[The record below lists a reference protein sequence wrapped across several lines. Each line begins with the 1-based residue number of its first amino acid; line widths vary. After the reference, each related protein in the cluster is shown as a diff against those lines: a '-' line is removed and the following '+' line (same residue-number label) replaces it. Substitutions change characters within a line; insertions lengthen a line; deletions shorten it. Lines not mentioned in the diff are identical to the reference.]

1 VKRVLAPVAGLLASI
16 ALATPASAFSP
27 PELFVRLQ
35 TWDTHEAA
43 SDWIPLASAPSLD
56 YLAGYDIGYRLQ
68 ASGEPHEFQRVALTI
83 NGVPDGQ
90 PTQPSNP
97 RPFCVGRAGTAGDI
111 VEAGPELQFEGDG
124 KYTIAVSL
132 GGDAP
137 DSSACLAGPS
147 TAASF
152 TVTTH
157 VAPLVVGDLVRF
169 RLKPLAGDPFM
180 GVRGPDPP
188 GGRGELRC
196 ALDGT
201 VQSDGSVAGSV
212 IVPGPGGSTNEL
224 SESAFPRPGAWS
236 CVARGTA
243 EGRDDNSD
251 TTVFATPWS
260 APVGVEVLSDFRRLP
275 ARISSFR
282 SKHPRL
288 NIKAEWPAEAR
299 GGRAGIALSRV
310 KGCKGK
316 RLKLRKIATYR
327 AVFGARRAR
336 IKLRRPRAGFYL
348 ARFSFSG
355 SHFLRTAVDA
365 VPMQLVERRRRL
377 EFADPQEFPNC
388 PRRRAV

>member
-1 VKRVLAPVAGLLASI
+1 MRVLAPVAGLLASI
-16 ALATPASAFSP
+16 ALAAPASAFSP

-35 TWDTHEAA
+35 PWDTHEAA
-43 SDWIPLASAPSLD
+43 SDWIPLASAPALD
-56 YLAGYDIGYRLQ
+56 YLGGYDIGYRLQ
-68 ASGEPHEFQRVALTI
+68 VSGEPHEFQRVALTI
-83 NGVPDGQ
+83 NGVPDRQ

-97 RPFCVGRAGTAGDI
+97 GPFCVGRAGTAGDI

-124 KYTIAVSL
+124 VYTITVSL
-132 GGDAP
+132 GGAAP
-137 DSSACLAGPS
+137 DPSACLSGPS
-147 TAASF
+147 TTASF

-169 RLKPLAGDPFM
+169 RLNPLAGQPFR

-188 GGRGELRC
+188 GGQSEVRC
-196 ALDGT
+196 ALNGT
-201 VQSDGSVAGSV
+201 AQPDGSVAGSV
-212 IVPGPGGSTNEL
+212 IVPGPADSTHEL

-243 EGRDDNSD
+243 EGRDDNLD
-251 TTVFATPWS
+251 TAVFATPWS

-282 SKHPRL
+282 SRHPRM
-288 NIKAEWPAEAR
+288 NIRAEWPAEAS
-299 GGRAGIALSRV
+299 GGRAAIALSRV

-327 AVFGARRAR
+327 AVFGAKRAR

-355 SHFLRTAVDA
+355 SHFLRAAVDP
-365 VPMQLVERRRRL
+365 VPMQLVVQRRRL
-377 EFADPQEFPNC
+377 EFAAPQAFPSC
-388 PRRRAV
+388 PRRRSI